1 MINSEFK
8 NSVTFKAIT
17 IGILVLLLLIPISMV
32 EDLILDRK
40 SAGKDVAEEI
50 SSKWG
55 KQQTLTGPIICVPY
69 RYKIVNSSPPII
81 NDGVRIIQ
89 ERQDIAFFLPDE
101 LNVETDMQPEIRYR
115 SIYKTAVYQ
124 SKLKATGI
132 FKRPDFNKLSIA
144 NISDIEWENAFVIV
158 GISDLKGV
166 RSNIIFN
173 WDGNPKESMSG
184 VSSSNLVGS
193 GITIK
198 TPLKANDAEDGTYA
212 FDFALTLNGSHGL
225 FFVPVGKTT
234 NVSMTSPWNTPS
246 FDGEFLPDQRDI
258 ASGFSASWSVFSY
271 NRNFPQMW
279 LMSSDRSYD
288 LGSSKFGVNLLFP
301 VDHYQK
307 SMRSAKY
314 AIMFIALTFLAFFMI
329 ELISRKRIHP
339 FQYLLTSFGLV
350 LFYSLLLSL
359 SEQMSFNLAYLF
371 AALAIIILITA
382 YSHSIF
388 KDIKQTISMGSLLTT
403 LYLFLFTVLQV
414 EDFALLIGSIG
425 LFIALA
431 TVMYVSRKVDW
442 YRSESA

>member
-69 RYKIVNSSPPII
+69 KYKIVNSSPSII

-124 SKLKATGI
+124 SKLKAMGT
-132 FKRPDFNKLSIA
+132 FKRPDFNKLSIT

-173 WDGNPKESMSG
+173 WNGNPKESMSG

-198 TPLKANDAEDGTYA
+198 TPLKANDAEDETYA

-234 NVSMTSPWNTPS
+234 NVSMTSPWSTPS

-258 ASGFSASWSVFSY
+258 ASGFSANWSVFSY

-288 LGSSKFGVNLLFP
+288 LSSSKFGVNLLFP